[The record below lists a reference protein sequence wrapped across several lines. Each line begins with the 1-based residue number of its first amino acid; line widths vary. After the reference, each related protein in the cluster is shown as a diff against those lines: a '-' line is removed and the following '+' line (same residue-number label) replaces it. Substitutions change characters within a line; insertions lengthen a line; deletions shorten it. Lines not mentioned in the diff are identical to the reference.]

1 MRVRN
6 NIESWHVTLYAVWRR
21 EFGVVFRDAGVL
33 IFFFVLPLLY
43 PIVYTLIYNPEL
55 ARDIPVAVVDNCRST
70 GSREFVRMADATEA
84 MSVVGYAANLE
95 EARRWQNEK
104 ACYGIMV
111 IPDDYSRRIG
121 RGEQAVIPF
130 YVEMSLLLRYR
141 AFVSALTDLSIATGS
156 EIRQVDDEPSAMPVN
171 SASVLLGDPTQ
182 GFASFVIPG
191 ILVLIIQQSLILGI
205 TMLGGGAAERRRRNR
220 GYDPDGAD
228 APMLLTVIGKSLCYF
243 MLYIPLTVYVLF
255 LVPRMFA
262 LPHYGNIVDS
272 LLFIMP
278 VIFASIF
285 MGMTL
290 QVFVRE
296 RESSMIMFVYTSVI
310 FLFLSGLTWPRYA
323 MSGLWRWVGGII
335 PATWGI
341 EGFVGINSN
350 GATLSQVSGAY
361 LMLWLLVAV
370 YFITA
375 VISAFLTTR
384 RSRGSTPPA
393 SRGTQSVC

>member
-1 MRVRN
+1 M
-6 NIESWHVTLYAVWRR
+6 
-21 EFGVVFRDAGVL
+21 
-33 IFFFVLPLLY
+33 Y
-43 PIVYTLIYNPEL
+43 PVVYTLIYNPEL
-55 ARDIPVAVVDNCRST
+55 ARDIPVAVVDNCRSAE
-70 GSREFVRMADATEA
+70 SREFVRMADATEA

-111 IPDDYSRRIG
+111 IPDDYSRKIG

-130 YVEMSLLLRYR
+130 YAEMSLLLRYR
-141 AFVSALTDLSIATGS
+141 AFVSALTDLSIATGA
-156 EIRQVDDEPSAMPVN
+156 EIRQADDEPSAMPVE

-228 APMLLTVIGKSLCYF
+228 APVPLTVIGKSLCYF
-243 MLYIPLTVYVLF
+243 TLYIPLAVYVLY

-323 MSGLWRWVGGII
+323 MSGLWRWVGGVI

-375 VISAFLTTR
+375 VIATFLTTR
-384 RSRGSTPPA
+384 R
-393 SRGTQSVC
+393 